1 MTRINPWT
9 ILLLIIAVVL
19 LVNITSSS
27 TSRNSISYNAFLE
40 LVNQNRVKSVVFTEQ
55 NVDITLKQ
63 QEEIA
68 TAPGGE
74 TRTSSKFTTQ
84 LPTPSTP
91 DTTLLPVLKEKGVDF
106 RYAQPS
112 NFLPILLQFLP
123 LVLFV
128 GFFYFILMRGQGA
141 QGQVMQFGQ
150 SRAKQYGKER
160 KVTTTF
166 ADVAGHEEVKR
177 ELVEVVDFLKN
188 PGKYHAIGAEI
199 PKGVLLVGPPGTGK
213 TLLARA
219 VAGEA
224 GVPFFTVSASEFME
238 MFVGVGASRVRS
250 LFDDARKA
258 SPAII
263 FIDELDSI
271 GRKRGAGIGGGHDER
286 EQTLNQILSEM
297 DGFDKTT
304 SVIILAATN
313 RPDIL
318 DAALLRPGRFD
329 RQVTVGLPNVKER
342 EAILRVHMRNKP
354 LDATIDVDAIAKTT
368 PGMSGADLKNLVNEA
383 ALEAARRMKT
393 TIGWEDFSRAL
404 DKIMLGL
411 ERGSLILTHNTK
423 KVIAYHEAGHAI
435 VAQVLPNANK
445 PSKVT
450 IVPRGFS
457 LGVTITPPDEN
468 RMILMSK
475 EDAEAQLA
483 IMFGGRAAEELFIGP
498 VTSGASNDFQQ
509 ALGLARRMVL
519 EWGMGERFKNMA
531 WGNNSGPVFLG
542 EQLLSRNDVSDE
554 TARLL
559 DEDIKDI
566 LERAYAQT
574 KEVLQRYTQA
584 MHEVA
589 KALLETE
596 IITGEI
602 VSDAVDRVR
611 RTIDVLPG
619 APAANPAD

>member
-1 MTRINPWT
+1 LTRINPWII
-9 ILLLIIAVVL
+9 ILLVIVVIGL
-19 LVNITSSS
+19 LNFSSS
-27 TSRNSISYNAFLE
+27 GPRGSAISYSTFLE
-40 LVNQNRVKSVVFTEQ
+40 LVNADKVKSVVFTDQ

-63 QEEIA
+63 QEQVTAQNGEIR
-68 TAPGGE
+68 E
-74 TRTSSKFTTQ
+74 SSRF
-84 LPTPSTP
+84 
-91 DTTLLPVLKEKGVDF
+91 TTLLPTPATPDSRLLPLLQERGVDYSN
-106 RYAQPS
+106 RVPS
-112 NFLPILLQFLP
+112 NWFPILLQFLP
-123 LVLFV
+123 LVLFIA
-128 GFFYFILMRGQGA
+128 FFYFILMRGQGA

-160 KVTTTF
+160 KVSTTF

-304 SVIILAATN
+304 SVIVLAATN

-354 LDATIDVDAIAKTT
+354 LDASVSVDELARTT
-368 PGMSGADLKNLVNEA
+368 PGMSGADLRNLVNEA
-383 ALEAARRMKT
+383 ALEAARRGKT
-393 TIGWEDFSRAL
+393 TIGYEDFSGAL

-411 ERGSLILTHNTK
+411 ERGSLVLTNETK
-423 KVIAYHEAGHAI
+423 RVIAYHEAGHAV

-475 EDAEAQLA
+475 EDAEAQLS

-519 EWGMGERFKNMA
+519 EWGMGDRFKNMA

-559 DEDIKDI
+559 DEDIKEI
-566 LERAYAQT
+566 LERAYQKT
-574 KEVLQRYTQA
+574 KDVLQKYAQA
-584 MHEVA
+584 MHEISR
-589 KALLETE
+589 ALLETE
-596 IITGEI
+596 IINGE
-602 VSDAVDRVR
+602 VVREAVDRVH
-611 RTIDVLPG
+611 RTIDVMP
-619 APAANPAD
+619 APAASPTD